1 MPPPI
6 RLAGEAAL
14 LVFVAVGLALAGFSS
29 IVIAVVVLGALV
41 FVVAFERFRRKATTV
56 AEGPAAKPQ
65 LPRTP
70 GVPTPEA
77 PQFREAPAR
86 GWNVWELQRAVR
98 DSADERREEWNA
110 LLIHLREF
118 ANADGDLPPEFDGLV
133 RESFA
138 GVLTSDREPAA
149 TA

>member
-29 IVIAVVVLGALV
+29 IVIAGGVLGALV
-41 FVVAFERFRRKATTV
+41 FVAAFERFSRKATTA
-56 AEGPAAKPQ
+56 AERPVAKPQ
-65 LPRTP
+65 PPTP

-77 PQFREAPAR
+77 RELGETPAR
-86 GWNVWELQRAVR
+86 EWNLWELQRAVR

-138 GVLTSDREPAA
+138 GVLTSEREPAA